1 MEMKKINIIGLQHLS
16 NKKNKKTKMK
26 SILEGRPGLTAEV
39 MKVAEVASYLWQKG
53 WAERNGGNI
62 TINITEFIDDEIK
75 NMSPIVSKK
84 QIGTTLPYLKG
95 KYFYCKGTQK
105 RMRDLARQ
113 PMQNGSIIRICDDCS
128 SYEIIADEP
137 VMPTSELPSHLSMQ
151 NYLMATG
158 STYKAT
164 LHTHPIELIAM
175 SHTSK
180 FLKKNVLTKILWSM
194 IPETLAFAPLGLGIV
209 PYAMPSS
216 VELADATL
224 KQLEDYDVVLW
235 EKHGICS
242 VGVDIMDAFDQ
253 ADVLNKSACIYL
265 AAKSMGFE
273 PDGMSDEQ
281 MKEVQELFNLP
292 QKRIL

>member
-1 MEMKKINIIGLQHLS
+1 MLN
-16 NKKNKKTKMK
+16 
-26 SILEGRPGLTAEV
+26 
-39 MKVAEVASYLWQKG
+39 
-53 WAERNGGNI
+53 
-62 TINITEFIDDEIK
+62 F
-75 NMSPIVSKK
+75 
-84 QIGTTLPYLKG
+84 
-95 KYFYCKGTQK
+95 
-105 RMRDLARQ
+105 
-113 PMQNGSIIRICDDCS
+113 
-128 SYEIIADEP
+128 
-137 VMPTSELPSHLSMQ
+137 MQ

-235 EKHGICS
+235 EKHGR
-242 VGVDIMDAFDQ
+242 
-253 ADVLNKSACIYL
+253 L
-265 AAKSMGFE
+265 
-273 PDGMSDEQ
+273 
-281 MKEVQELFNLP
+281 
-292 QKRIL
+292 